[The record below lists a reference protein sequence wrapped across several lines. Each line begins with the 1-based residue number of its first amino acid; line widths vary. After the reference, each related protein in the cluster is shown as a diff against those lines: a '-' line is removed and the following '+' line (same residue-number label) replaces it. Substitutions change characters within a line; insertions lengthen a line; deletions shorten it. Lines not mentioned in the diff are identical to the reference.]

1 METPVKQLSINATH
15 AIFISDI
22 HFGVHV
28 NSEEWQDNIKNYF
41 YEFFIPKIR
50 EIKASLKSGEQLVC
64 LNLGDTYNDRKAIDI
79 NVYNL
84 CIDVFEDIAKEIP
97 IYIINGNHD
106 LAKKTNEG
114 NTSLR
119 SLEYIPN
126 ITLITEPTYISINAN
141 DKKSSIIAIPYLGNC
156 ELENDYLI
164 NYSGKA
170 KFAIMHTELSKMKM
184 DNGMLITGGANPD
197 IFKGLIFSGHIH
209 RRQESKKAIYVG
221 SPYHL
226 NKGDIGN
233 KNGIYVL
240 DFKTNKYSFSEN
252 TYSPIYHSLSI
263 EDFANMNDSDRQS
276 FLNNNYNFILIPED
290 DLADWKKKYD
300 IYNLGAGT
308 TAKFVKP
315 LIIKHKQTIE
325 ADEENDYQEKT
336 ISELLYES
344 INQLEIDDDS
354 KQRLNKLSDGYL
366 KDAESK
372 LMAD

>member
-1 METPVKQLSINATH
+1 MDTPVKDLEISATH
-15 AIFISDI
+15 AIFVSDI

-28 NSEEWQDNIKNYF
+28 NSEEWQENIKNYF
-41 YEFFIPKIR
+41 YNFFIPKIK
-50 EIKASLKSGEQLVC
+50 EIKSSLKDGENLVC

-97 IYIINGNHD
+97 VYIINGNHD

-126 ITLITEPTYISINAN
+126 ITVITEPTFIKVNAGE
-141 DKKSSIIAIPYLGNC
+141 KKSSIIAIPYLGNS
-156 ELENDYLI
+156 ELENNYLI

-170 KFAIMHTELSKMKM
+170 KYALMHTELSKMKM
-184 DNGMLITGGANPD
+184 DNGMLITGGANPEV
-197 IFKGLIFSGHIH
+197 FKGLIFAGHIH

-240 DFKTNKYSFSEN
+240 NFLTNKYTFTEN
-252 TYSPIYHSLSI
+252 IYSPIYHSITI
-263 EDFANMNDSDRQS
+263 EDYSKLNEDDRLK
-276 FLNNNYNFILIPED
+276 FLNNNYNFVLIPED
-290 DLADWKKKYD
+290 DLANWKKKYD
-300 IYNLGAGT
+300 IYDLGAGS

-315 LIIKHKQTIE
+315 LIVKHKQTIIAE
-325 ADEENDYQEKT
+325 EENDYKEKT
-336 ISELLYES
+336 IEELLYES
-344 INQLEIDDDS
+344 IDQLDIDDDT
-354 KQRLNKLSDGYL
+354 KKRLDKLSDVYL
-366 KDAESK
+366 KDAENK
-372 LMAD
+372 LMND

>member
-1 METPVKQLSINATH
+1 METPVNNLEINATH
-15 AIFISDI
+15 AIFVSDI

-28 NSEEWQDNIKNYF
+28 NSEEWQENIKNYF
-41 YEFFIPKIR
+41 YKFFIPKIR
-50 EIKASLKSGEQLVC
+50 EIKSTLKDGENLIC

-126 ITLITEPTYISINAN
+126 ITVITEPTFIKVNACE
-141 DKKSSIIAIPYLGNC
+141 KKSTIIAIPYLGNS
-156 ELENDYLI
+156 ELENEYLI

-170 KFAIMHTELSKMKM
+170 KYALMHTELSKMKM
-184 DNGMLITGGANPD
+184 DNGMLITGGANPEV
-197 IFKGLIFSGHIH
+197 FKGLIFSGHIH

-240 DFKTNKYSFSEN
+240 NFLTNKHTFTEN
-252 TYSPIYHSLSI
+252 TYSPIYHSITI
-263 EDFANMNDSDRQS
+263 EDYSKLDEDERLK
-276 FLNNNYNFILIPED
+276 FLNNNYNFVLIPED
-290 DLADWKKKYD
+290 DLANWKKKYD
-300 IYNLGAGT
+300 IYDLGSGS

-315 LIIKHKQTIE
+315 LIVKHKQSIE
-325 ADEENDYQEKT
+325 VEEENDYEEKT
-336 ISELLYES
+336 ITELLHES
-344 INQLEIDDDS
+344 IDQLDIDDET
-354 KQRLNKLSDGYL
+354 KLRLNNLSDDYL
-366 KDAESK
+366 KDAESR
-372 LMAD
+372 LLAD